1 MAARKWVCGP
11 NSHAVYKILIQQ
23 QYIVILQESRKKCIQ
38 KCERKLENRLL
49 ERLQKLEISIDKLIA
64 EADRLMIMERNEMLV
79 SIGLT

>member
-1 MAARKWVCGP
+1 MCGP
-11 NSHAVYKILIQQ
+11 NSHAVYKILIQLQ
-23 QYIVILQESRKKCIQ
+23 CIVILQESRKKFIQ